1 MCTDFLKE
9 RKEKKE
15 QIKKE
20 SLQWTCCQV
29 KDGIKKHDH
38 DMVGTFTN
46 YISLVS
52 KSYEIG
58 VCKLNY
64 IFRHQFHRTYL
75 PTRYTT
81 T

>member
-38 DMVGTFTN
+38 DMVGTFNN
-46 YISLVS
+46 YIQQ
-52 KSYEIG
+52 
-58 VCKLNY
+58 LNQ
-64 IFRHQFHRTYL
+64 HTYL
-75 PTRYTT
+75 IFHVKHSIDKFKVA
-81 T
+81 